1 MVQYM
6 ASGDGAQSSS
16 LIAKTDISEFEPVL
30 YHKFKINEHLLVN
43 SRCECSMRKLGSHI
57 CIGPDQIFRRIY
69 LKVQNRPKMVCKTH
83 IIFSVGF

>member
-1 MVQYM
+1 MTHADDV
-6 ASGDGAQSSS
+6 QSSS

-30 YHKFKINEHLLVN
+30 YIKIKINEHLLVN

>member
-1 MVQYM
+1 MMV
-6 ASGDGAQSSS
+6 DAQSSS

-30 YHKFKINEHLLVN
+30 YHKIKINEHLLVN